1 MSNDVIKILLVEDNS
16 ADAYL
21 LNKFLAAVEHIE
33 LTQVGCLDEAIHC
46 LQENR
51 FDAVLLDL
59 SLPDSHGLNT
69 VKRIHQVNPKMPILV
84 LTGLDDEEIAIAA
97 LREGAQ
103 DYLVKGEIQRTWLVR
118 AIYYAI
124 ERQQNLDKLQHLN
137 DELTRSN
144 QELEQFA
151 YVVSHD
157 LQQPLQGIFGYA
169 KILAHTYHNRPN
181 EPANQYI
188 DQIINASQH
197 MSQLIQDL
205 LTYARVNQVQQV
217 CNLTDC
223 NQVIAQVLTE
233 LQPSIDENHAV
244 VTKENELP
252 TLCAHETQLTQLFQN
267 LLSNALKY
275 HPLEKAPHVQVS
287 AKHQENEW
295 CFSVHDNGIGINPEH
310 FNQVFQIFQRL
321 HTKEEYPGTG
331 IGLATCKKIVENHG
345 GRIWV
350 DSQPAQGTTFYF
362 TLPVITDE
370 AYTQL

>member
-1 MSNDVIKILLVEDNS
+1 
-16 ADAYL
+16 
-21 LNKFLAAVEHIE
+21 
-33 LTQVGCLDEAIHC
+33 
-46 LQENR
+46 
-51 FDAVLLDL
+51 
-59 SLPDSHGLNT
+59 
-69 VKRIHQVNPKMPILV
+69 MPILV

-103 DYLVKGEIQRTWLVR
+103 DYLVKGEIQRTWLAR
-118 AIYYAI
+118 AINYAI

-169 KILAHTYHNRPN
+169 KILAHTYHNRPHESVN
-181 EPANQYI
+181 RYI

-205 LTYARVNQVQQV
+205 LDYARVKQTKQA
-217 CNLTDC
+217 CKLTDC
-223 NQVIAQVLTE
+223 NQVVAQVLTE

-244 VTKENELP
+244 VTTENELP

-275 HPLEKAPHVQVS
+275 HPPEQFPHVQVS
-287 AKHQENEW
+287 AKHHENEW
-295 CFSVHDNGIGINPEH
+295 CFGIHDNGIGIKPEH
-310 FNQVFQIFQRL
+310 FDQVFQIFQRL

-345 GRIWV
+345 GRIWI
-350 DSQPAQGTTFYF
+350 DSQAAQGTTFYF
-362 TLPVITDE
+362 TLPVVTD
-370 AYTQL
+370 AV